1 MSTLRQIDF
10 FINLLDD
17 RAFPPETPIETLLE
31 RFKTLDDKSASVW
44 IEKAIKLPKRDE
56 PTAIDVVPAPF

>member
-17 RAFPPETPIETLLE
+17 RAFPADQPIEAMLE
-31 RFKTLDDKSASVW
+31 RFKTLDDKSASAW
-44 IEKAIKLPKRDE
+44 IEKALKLPKRDA
-56 PTAIDVVPAPF
+56 PANADIVPAPF